1 MDVNRF
7 VTAHEK
13 SYLHAFNELSA
24 GKKSSHWMWYI
35 FPQIAGLGFSP
46 TAEYY
51 AIKNIEEAKAYMQH
65 PILQAHMIE
74 LCSILLEINTNDA
87 HKVFGYPDNL
97 KLHSSMTLFAIAC
110 PGYDVFQLILNKY
123 FEGNKDKNTIDI
135 IDEMKNVR

>member
-13 SYLHAFNELSA
+13 SFIPAFNELSA
-24 GKKSSHWMWYI
+24 GKKRSHWMWYI
-35 FPQIAGLGFSP
+35 FPQITGLGFSL

-74 LCSILLEINTNDA
+74 LCSILLELDTNDA

-110 PGYDVFQLILNKY
+110 PEYDVFQLILNKY
-123 FEGNKDKNTIDI
+123 FEGNKDKNTLDI
-135 IDEMKNVR
+135 LMK